1 MVELSV
7 TSDGGPEVTVI
18 SLIGEADVSTA
29 ARMREELVRAVG
41 EGGPAYVVDLTRVPF
56 LDSTALG
63 VLVGRL
69 KAVRSA
75 GGDLVLVTSDQR
87 LLRNF
92 AITGL
97 DKVFRIFPGVD
108 EATAALS

>member
-1 MVELSV
+1 MEISV
-7 TSDGGPEVTVI
+7 ASGGESAVTVI
-18 SLIGEADVSTA
+18 QVVGEVDVSTA
-29 ARMREELVRAVG
+29 ARMREDLVRALG
-41 EGGPAYVVDLTRVPF
+41 DGGGPAYVVDLTRVPF

-75 GGDLVLVTSDQR
+75 GGDLALVTADQR
-87 LLRNF
+87 MLRNF

-97 DKVFRIFPGVD
+97 AKVFRIFATVD
-108 EATAALS
+108 EAVAALS